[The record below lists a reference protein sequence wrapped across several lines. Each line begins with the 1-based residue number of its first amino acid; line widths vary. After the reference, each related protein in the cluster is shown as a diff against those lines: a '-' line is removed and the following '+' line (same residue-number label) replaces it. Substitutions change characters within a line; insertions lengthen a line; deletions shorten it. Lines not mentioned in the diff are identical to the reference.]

1 MKKKNISIS
10 SSSFLIPNH
19 YAWNENLKKKYNIDF
34 NLINNL
40 SQGFYNSSVHNI
52 LFATIFTN
60 DLIDESKKYNSKEI
74 KKISDTVINLA
85 KYRLKKSSSPLII
98 FLINQK
104 GKNIFNYLSKKNNSE
119 LLFENIFNKL
129 LLIAQKNSNLILL
142 NFNSVIEKT
151 KDNIFDQ
158 RNWYLTNC
166 RLSSYGHEIIATC
179 LKKILNKISSV
190 SKKVLILDCD
200 NTLWGGIIGEDGI
213 RNIKLGQDGVGKAFL
228 DFQKKIK
235 KLSLDGIL
243 LCISSKN
250 NLKDVI
256 DVFENHSQ
264 MEIKKED
271 LISIKVNWD
280 EKYLNIKQIASDL
293 NVSLDSM
300 VFWDDNPLERNKI
313 KKFLPEVFVV
323 EPDKEIINWPEQL
336 DNLDIFSKIKVT
348 KEDKRKLEQYKIRSK
363 FLDQKTVAKD
373 EIKYLKSIKL
383 KPKMI
388 NLNKDNIARAS
399 QMTLKTN
406 QFNLRTKRY
415 SISEIQKFG
424 KSKEYTVKLIQL
436 SDLYGDHG
444 IVGLIILKK
453 LNNSSIFIDTFLISC
468 RVFGRYL

>member
-1 MKKKNISIS
+1 
-10 SSSFLIPNH
+10 
-19 YAWNENLKKKYNIDF
+19 
-34 NLINNL
+34 
-40 SQGFYNSSVHNI
+40 
-52 LFATIFTN
+52 
-60 DLIDESKKYNSKEI
+60 
-74 KKISDTVINLA
+74 
-85 KYRLKKSSSPLII
+85 
-98 FLINQK
+98 
-104 GKNIFNYLSKKNNSE
+104 
-119 LLFENIFNKL
+119 
-129 LLIAQKNSNLILL
+129 
-142 NFNSVIEKT
+142 
-151 KDNIFDQ
+151 
-158 RNWYLTNC
+158 
-166 RLSSYGHEIIATC
+166 
-179 LKKILNKISSV
+179 
-190 SKKVLILDCD
+190 
-200 NTLWGGIIGEDGI
+200 
-213 RNIKLGQDGVGKAFL
+213 
-228 DFQKKIK
+228 
-235 KLSLDGIL
+235 
-243 LCISSKN
+243 
-250 NLKDVI
+250 
-256 DVFENHSQ
+256 
-264 MEIKKED
+264 
-271 LISIKVNWD
+271 
-280 EKYLNIKQIASDL
+280 
-293 NVSLDSM
+293 M

-468 RVFGRYL
+468 RVFGRYLETWMLYQLKRLYKKNNSITIYGELLITEKNKQICERFLTDHSFKKLINKNKFFKSYQNIFFSKIDKILNKNIKIYDK